1 MRLSRIVR
9 ISFYARQFLEQLDEG
24 LRDELRAEVAKMI
37 ESPSEHLRRARPG
50 EPTETWFLEYRSEL
64 DPSLRFRLSLIDSD
78 LESGVLVLLTIGHT
92 SLPPEFETG
101 SD

>member
-9 ISFYARQFLEQLDEG
+9 ISFYARQFLEQLDAG
-24 LRDELRAEVAKMI
+24 LRDELRAEVAKMT
-37 ESPSEHLRRARPG
+37 EAPAEHLRRARTG
-50 EPTETWFLEYRSEL
+50 EPPDILFLEYHSEL
-64 DPSLRFRLSLIDSD
+64 DPTLRFRLAFMDSA

-101 SD
+101 VD